1 MKWFTR
7 FFLSLAFILFSGNTY
22 LEAYSF
28 RIGTKSV
35 LSKDVENIFLSQ
47 SQQENLPSNF
57 DYTLPYRQ
65 VQDLPEFADENLD
78 EEDEEPFSGKKS
90 LRSQSGYFVQA
101 HNYSALRSNSIF
113 HKERLYPEQLSSLIS
128 HRHILF
134 QVFRI

>member
-1 MKWFTR
+1 MKWFAR
-7 FFLSLAFILFSGNTY
+7 VFLSLIFILFSGNTY
-22 LEAYSF
+22 LEAHTL

-35 LSKDVENIFLSQ
+35 LSNQAENIFLSQ
-47 SQQENLPSNF
+47 AQQENLPSNI
-57 DYTLPYRQ
+57 DYTSPYRQ

-90 LRSQSGYFVQA
+90 LRSQSGYFLQA
-101 HNYSALRSNSIF
+101 HNNSAFPGNSIF
-113 HKERLYPEQLSSLIS
+113 HKERLYPKQLSYLIS